1 MLRFMGLQ
9 RVGHDWATELNIPLY
24 IRNAYLLLYLQHSIT
39 FPLSGFITRSWSD
52 RGNVLTGSHSQK
64 VLEGSENGVF
74 SGLTCGP
81 SREVNGSLDGRVGFH
96 ILPLLCWAL
105 WRVTLWSL

>member
-64 VLEGSENGVF
+64 VLEDQRTGF
-74 SGLTCGP
+74 SLALPAAPAVRSMAAWMAGLDFIFSRSSAGLCG
-81 SREVNGSLDGRVGFH
+81 G
-96 ILPLLCWAL
+96 
-105 WRVTLWSL
+105 